1 MSDRP
6 KTVFLRGTE
15 TELGEPVAIA
25 LLTRGATVA
34 LYDPEQPSRVADLAA
49 KLTGLALPG
58 RVIDL
63 TKLTGSED
71 APTLPFLALQ
81 QADIPL
87 DAVVHLH
94 LPDAT
99 TTEAGLLAY
108 RDRLRPMLTAAADHL
123 QATNSP
129 GIVVNQFL
137 MPTLFVDHPLASAMV
152 EARNS
157 VSGLIRFATVKYG
170 KAGVR
175 ITGLMVGLLELPS
188 LRAMASERVTSYKAP
203 LGRWLS
209 VAEVAGTIN
218 FLCLDSGYMT
228 GQMLVLDGGMTGGLN
243 GV

>member
-1 MSDRP
+1 MSERP

-15 TELGEPVAIA
+15 TELGEPVAA
-25 LLTRGATVA
+25 SLLTRGATVA
-34 LYDPEQPSRVADLAA
+34 LYDREQPARAADLAA
-49 KLTGLALPG
+49 RLQAQGLPG

-63 TKLTGSED
+63 TPLTGSED
-71 APTLPFLALQ
+71 GPNLPFLALQ

-94 LPDAT
+94 LPDAD
-99 TTEAGLLAY
+99 TTEASLLAY
-108 RDRLRPMLTAAADHL
+108 RDKLRPMLTEAADHL

-137 MPTLFVDHPLASAMV
+137 MPTLFVDHPLAAAMV
-152 EARNS
+152 EARNAI
-157 VSGLIRFATVKYG
+157 SGLIRFATVKYG

-175 ITGLMVGLLELPS
+175 VTGLMVGLLELPT
-188 LRAMASERVTSYKAP
+188 LRAMATERVTAYKTP